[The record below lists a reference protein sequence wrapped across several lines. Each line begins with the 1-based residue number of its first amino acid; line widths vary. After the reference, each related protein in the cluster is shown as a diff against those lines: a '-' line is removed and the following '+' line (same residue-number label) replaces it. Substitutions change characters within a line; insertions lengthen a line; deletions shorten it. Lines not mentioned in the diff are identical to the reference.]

1 MLGLRTIKFFQ
12 VAILI
17 GLISLTGGAVFG
29 QQTRVFG
36 TVWDAN
42 TGEKMPYVK
51 VQFKN
56 SKIGTV
62 TDSLGNY
69 SIETYYASD
78 SIQFIYSGYL
88 TATFGVELDKIQEFN
103 VKMTT
108 RIAEIQEV
116 VIRPPDELPS
126 TRLHKRV
133 VANKHINN
141 KEKLLSYQYEVYNK
155 MQLDLN
161 NIGEKF
167 TDRDVVKRLDLV
179 MDYLDSNEKGEN
191 YLPVILS
198 ESLSDFYYK
207 NNPKSKREI
216 VHGTH
221 ITGIDNIQANQFMG
235 DMYLDINV
243 YDNNINMFNRAFI
256 SPLADYA
263 RSFYRFYLDD
273 STFIDNQ
280 WCYKLRFVPK
290 RTGDMTFEGEM
301 WIHDTTYAVKNIKA
315 HMSPWANI
323 NYVQDLYF
331 EHTFRQVSKEVWMLT
346 KEKMI
351 VDFKITKNTEVYGF
365 YGRKLSSRTN
375 FLINEKKED
384 SFYRSDNTVELT
396 DSAKVRSKDWWQQH
410 RHEPLSLQEK
420 GIENMV
426 DSLNEMPF
434 FKMLKNLSYFATT
447 GYYPIGKVEIGNAFT
462 FISFNPVEKFRTGLA
477 LRTSNN
483 FSKRIELGVRLA
495 YGFNDD
501 RFKYGT
507 SIRYNITPKKRGML
521 TTYYNYDIEQIGIS
535 ASAASI
541 GSTFGTVFRTG
552 PLDKLTFVKKAG
564 INLEKDVKKDLV
576 LYGGFEWKE
585 YTALGKA
592 NYINNDG
599 AGNYDTINTIRTSEF
614 TARIRWTKDEEFLAG
629 SFDRSSIRSKYPI
642 FSLQG
647 IFGVKGL
654 LGGFYNYQRLEFQM
668 EHNRQIGVLGRIRYG
683 GNAGY
688 IFGAAAYPFLKVHEG
703 NQSYWLLTTA
713 FNKLNFF
720 EFVSDK
726 YVGGF
731 IENHWEGLFFDRI
744 PLIKKL
750 KWRLVTT
757 GRITYGSISNRNLQI
772 MKLPDGTRM
781 FGKVP
786 YAEVSVGVEN
796 IFKIGRVDVV
806 YRLTHLDPLFPGAP
820 AVSPIGIRARW
831 SLIF

>member
-1 MLGLRTIKFFQ
+1 MKKLHGNN
-12 VAILI
+12 ILFV
-17 GLISLTGGAVFG
+17 LFISIFCTFG
-29 QQTRVFG
+29 YSQQTRVYG
-36 TVWDAN
+36 TVWDGN
-42 TGEKMPYVK
+42 TGEPMPYVK

-56 SKIGTV
+56 SKIGTL
-62 TDSLGNY
+62 TDSLGKY
-69 SIETYYASD
+69 VIETYYATD

-88 TATFGVELDKIQEFN
+88 TNTFGVALDKDQEFN
-103 VKMTT
+103 VKMST

-133 VANKHINN
+133 IANKKINN

-161 NIGEKF
+161 NIGENF
-167 TDRDVVKRLDLV
+167 TERDMVKRLDLV
-179 MDYLDSNEKGEN
+179 MNYLDSADNGKN
-191 YLPVILS
+191 YLPVLLS
-198 ESLSDFYYK
+198 ESLSDFYFR
-207 NNPKSKREI
+207 NNPKTKREI
-216 VHGTH
+216 VHGTR
-221 ITGIDNIQANQFMG
+221 ITGIDNLQANQFMG
-235 DMYLDINV
+235 DMYLDFNV

-273 STFIDNQ
+273 STFIDNM

-301 WIHDTTYAVKNIKA
+301 WIHDTTYAVKSISA

-331 EHTFRQVSKEVWMLT
+331 EHHFEQVAKEVWMLT

-351 VDFKITKNTEVYGF
+351 IDFKLTKNTEIYGF

-375 FLINEKKED
+375 FVINEKKSD
-384 SFYRSDNTVELT
+384 SFYNADNTVELT
-396 DSAKVRSKDWWQQH
+396 DSAKVRTKDWWIKH
-410 RHEPLSLQEK
+410 RHEPLSEQEQ

-426 DSLNEMPF
+426 DSLNNMPF
-434 FKMLKNLSYFATT
+434 FKFLKNFTYFAST
-447 GYYPIGKVEIGNAFT
+447 GYYPIGKIEIGNAYT

-477 LRTSNN
+477 LRTSNK
-483 FSKRIELGVRLA
+483 FSRRIELGGRVA
-495 YGFNDD
+495 YGFYDD
-501 RFKYGT
+501 RFKYGA

-521 TTYYNYDIEQIGIS
+521 TTFYNYDIEQIGIS
-535 ASAASI
+535 PTAASI

-592 NYINNDG
+592 NYVQLNKSNG
-599 AGNYDTINTIRTSEF
+599 TYDTINTLRTSEF
-614 TARIRWTKDEEFLAG
+614 TARVRWTKDEEFLAG

-647 IFGVKGL
+647 IFGVKGM
-654 LGGFYNYQRLEFQM
+654 LGGFYDYQKIEFQM

-683 GNAGY
+683 TTAGY
-688 IFGAAAYPFLKVHEG
+688 IFGSAAYPFLKVHEG

-720 EFVSDK
+720 EFVSDR

-757 GRITYGSISNRNLQI
+757 GRITYGSISQKNLDI
-772 MKLPDGTRM
+772 MKLPEGTKF

-786 YAEVSVGVEN
+786 YAEVAVGIEN
-796 IFKIGRVDVV
+796 IFKIGRVDLV
-806 YRLTHLDPLFPGAP
+806 YRLTHLDPGMN
-820 AVSPIGIRARW
+820 PIGIRARW

>member
-1 MLGLRTIKFFQ
+1 MKRTLLSSI
-12 VAILI
+12 AISIL
-17 GLISLTGGAVFG
+17 LCLFNVGAYA
-29 QQTRVFG
+29 QQTRIYG

-42 TGEKMPYVK
+42 TGERMPYVK

-56 SKIGTV
+56 SKIGTL
-62 TDSLGNY
+62 TDSLGKY
-69 SIETYYASD
+69 VIETYYATD
-78 SIQFIYSGYL
+78 SIQFIYNGYI
-88 TATFGVELDKIQEFN
+88 TNTFGVELDKDQEFN

-133 VANKHINN
+133 VANKKINN

-161 NIGEKF
+161 NIGENF
-167 TDRDVVKRLDLV
+167 TDRDMVKRLDLV
-179 MDYLDSNEKGEN
+179 MNYLDSADDGKN

-198 ESLSDFYYK
+198 ESLSDFYFR
-207 NNPKSKREI
+207 NNPKTRREI
-216 VHGTH
+216 VHGSR
-221 ITGIDNIQANQFMG
+221 ITGIDNLQANQFMG
-235 DMYLDINV
+235 DMYLDFNV

-256 SPLADYA
+256 SPIADYA

-273 STFIDNQ
+273 STFIDNM

-301 WIHDTTYAVKNIKA
+301 WIHDTTYAVKSISA

-331 EHTFRQVSKEVWMLT
+331 EHHFEQVAKEVWMMT

-351 VDFKITKNTEVYGF
+351 IDFKLTKNTEIYGF

-375 FLINEKKED
+375 FVINEKKSD
-384 SFYRSDNTVELT
+384 SFYNADNTVEFS
-396 DSAKVRSKDWWQQH
+396 DSAKVRSKDWWVAH
-410 RHEPLSLQEK
+410 RHEPLSEQEQ

-426 DSLNEMPF
+426 DSLNNMPF
-434 FKMLKNLSYFATT
+434 FKFLKNFTYFAST
-447 GYYPIGKVEIGNAFT
+447 GYYPIGKIEIGNAYSL
-462 FISFNPVEKFRTGLA
+462 ISFNPVEKFRTGLA
-477 LRTSNN
+477 LRTSNK
-483 FSKRIELGVRLA
+483 FSRRIEFGGRMA
-495 YGFNDD
+495 YGFYDD
-501 RFKYGT
+501 RLKYGA
-507 SIRYNITPKKRGML
+507 SIRYNITPRKRGML
-521 TTYYNYDIEQIGIS
+521 TTFYNYDIEQIGIS
-535 ASAASI
+535 PTAASI

-592 NYINNDG
+592 NYVQLNKTNG
-599 AGNYDTINTIRTSEF
+599 TYDTISTIRTSEF
-614 TARIRWTKDEEFLAG
+614 TARIRWTKDEEFLSG

-654 LGGFYNYQRLEFQM
+654 LGGFYDYQKIEFQM

-683 GNAGY
+683 TTAGY
-688 IFGAAAYPFLKVHEG
+688 IFGSAAYPFLKVHEG

-720 EFVSDK
+720 EFISDR

-757 GRITYGSISNRNLQI
+757 GRITYGSISQKNLDI
-772 MKLPDGTRM
+772 MKLPEGTKF

-786 YAEVSVGVEN
+786 YAEVAIGIEN
-796 IFKIGRVDVV
+796 IFKIGRVDLV
-806 YRLTHLDPLFPGAP
+806 YRLTHLDPGMN
-820 AVSPIGIRARW
+820 PIGIRARW

>member
-1 MLGLRTIKFFQ
+1 MLLRRAYCICLVMFWCALHQ
-12 VAILI
+12 
-17 GLISLTGGAVFG
+17 GALA
-29 QQTRVFG
+29 QQTRVYG

-42 TGEKMPYVK
+42 TGERMPFVK

-56 SKIGTV
+56 TKIGTL

-69 SIETYYASD
+69 VLETYYASD
-78 SIQFIYSGYL
+78 SIQFSYEGYL
-88 TATFGVELDKIQEFN
+88 TNTFGVLIDKDQEFN

-108 RIAEIQEV
+108 RVAEIQEIYV
-116 VIRPPDELPS
+116 RPPDELPS

-133 VANKHINN
+133 IANKKINN

-167 TDRDVVKRLDLV
+167 TDRDMVKRLDLV
-179 MDYLDSNEKGEN
+179 MDYLDSADDGKN
-191 YLPVILS
+191 YLPVLLS
-198 ESLSDFYYK
+198 ESLSDFYYR
-207 NNPKSKREI
+207 NNPKTRREI
-216 VHGTH
+216 VHGTR
-221 ITGIDNIQANQFMG
+221 ITGIDNLQANQFLG

-243 YDNNINMFNRAFI
+243 YENTINMFNRAFI

-273 STFIDNQ
+273 STFIDNM

-290 RTGDMTFEGEM
+290 RTGDMTFDGEM
-301 WIHDTTYAVKNIKA
+301 WIHDTTYAVKSISA
-315 HMSPWANI
+315 HMSSWANI

-331 EHTFRQVSKEVWMLT
+331 EHSFEQVAKEVWMLT
-346 KEKMI
+346 REKMI
-351 VDFKITKNTEVYGF
+351 IDFKLTKNTEIYGF

-375 FLINEKKED
+375 FVINEQKSD
-384 SFYRSDNTVELT
+384 GFYNADNTVEFA
-396 DSAKVRSKDWWQQH
+396 DSAKVRDKSWWIKH
-410 RHEPLSLQEK
+410 RHEPLSTQEQ

-426 DSLNEMPF
+426 DSLNNMPF
-434 FKMLKNLSYFATT
+434 FRFLKNFTYFAST
-447 GYYPIGKVEIGNAFT
+447 GYYPIGKIEIGNAYSFV
-462 FISFNPVEKFRTGLA
+462 SFNPVEKFRTGLA
-477 LRTSNN
+477 LRTSNK
-483 FSKRIELGVRLA
+483 FSRRIEFGGRVA
-495 YGFNDD
+495 YGFYDE
-501 RFKYGT
+501 RIKYGA
-507 SIRYNITPKKRGML
+507 SIRYNITPRKRGML
-521 TTYYNYDIEQIGIS
+521 TTFYNYDIEQIGIS
-535 ASAASI
+535 PTAASI

-592 NYINNDG
+592 NYVQYDKTS
-599 AGNYDTINTIRTSEF
+599 ASYDTIRTLRTSEF

-629 SFDRSSIRSKYPI
+629 SFDRSTLRSKYPI

-654 LGGFYNYQRLEFQM
+654 LGGFYDYQRIEFQM

-683 GNAGY
+683 TTAGY
-688 IFGAAAYPFLKVHEG
+688 IFGSAAYPFLKVHEG

-720 EFVSDK
+720 EFVSDR
-726 YVGGF
+726 YIGGF

-757 GRITYGSISNRNLQI
+757 GRITYGSISQKNLDI
-772 MKLPDGTRM
+772 MKLPEETKF
-781 FGKVP
+781 FGNVP
-786 YAEVSVGVEN
+786 YAEVAVGIEN
-796 IFKIGRVDVV
+796 IFKIGRVDLV
-806 YRLTHLDPLFPGAP
+806 YRLTHLDPGMN
-820 AVSPIGIRARW
+820 PIGIRARW
-831 SLIF
+831 ALIF